1 MNLDL
6 PQFVWKQLVGEKV
19 SHEDL
24 VEIDLGFYKLLS
36 FMLSAPKKLYEES
49 IFETWNALTLSDE
62 TVVALTPP
70 PRKEKDTNEENK
82 NDRNGDADQLAKAN
96 QDSSEQELKVEYE
109 DRVEYVR

>member
-1 MNLDL
+1 
-6 PQFVWKQLVGEKV
+6 
-19 SHEDL
+19 
-24 VEIDLGFYKLLS
+24 
-36 FMLSAPKKLYEES
+36 MLSAPKKLYEES

-82 NDRNGDADQLAKAN
+82 NDGNGDADQLAKAN